1 MKTLKHW
8 TIAIFLLLGSL
19 QSAAAAT
26 LDQYASSVLGFSS
39 QWSTSSWAAAQ
50 ILGAPN
56 TFSYGD
62 KSTAWAP
69 LSKNGTL
76 EFISVGFSTPVF
88 AEGAT
93 IRETWGNGFVYQ
105 IDVIDVFDTLHTVW
119 SGTDPSLPGT
129 PIDFLATWTET
140 SFLVDGLKI
149 YTDTNHNRGAWEEID
164 SIQLHGVAASTV
176 PVPAAVWLFSTALLG
191 FVGMARKTIVT

>member
-26 LDQYASSVLGFSS
+26 LDQYASSVLDFSS
-39 QWSTSSWAAAQ
+39 EWSTSSWAAAQ
-50 ILGAPN
+50 TLGAPN

-62 KSTAWAP
+62 ESTAWAP

-76 EFISVGFSTPVF
+76 EFISVGFLTPVF
-88 AEGAT
+88 ADGAT

-119 SGTDPSLPGT
+119 SGIDPSLPGT

-149 YTDTNHNRGAWEEID
+149 YTDTNHNRRTWEEID

-176 PVPAAVWLFSTALLG
+176 PVPAAIWLFGTALIGLVG
-191 FVGMARKTIVT
+191 FGKRRKTA